1 MTLNNIDNIFKL
13 NFLGRRR
20 ARLAGIT
27 ESRDS
32 EIPKARNRDSGIP

>member
-32 EIPKARNRDSGIP
+32 EGAPSLAEIP